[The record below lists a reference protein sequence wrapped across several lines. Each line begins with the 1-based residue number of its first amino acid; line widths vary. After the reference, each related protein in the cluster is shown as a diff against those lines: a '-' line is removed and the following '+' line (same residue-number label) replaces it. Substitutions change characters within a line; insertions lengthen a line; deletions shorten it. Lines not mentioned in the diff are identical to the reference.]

1 MKYEN
6 DKRSLGHNKNQTERE
21 QVMEGK
27 QGYNK
32 NQKER
37 EQVKEGKQY

>member
-1 MKYEN
+1 MKMTSGASVTT
-6 DKRSLGHNKNQTERE
+6 RIRRRE

-37 EQVKEGKQY
+37 GQVKEGKQY